1 MKKNYLQPKIK
12 VMAVHH
18 EAPLLVDS
26 PQVYDSEVKSVD
38 DLLVSP

>member
-12 VMAVHH
+12 VMVVHH
-18 EAPLLVDS
+18 ESLLLVDS
-26 PQVYDSEVKSVD
+26 LKIKDETVSNYD

>member
-12 VMAVHH
+12 VMSVHH
-18 EAPLLVDS
+18 ESLLLVDS
-26 PQVYDSEVKSVD
+26 INVKSGTVDNYD

>member
-12 VMAVHH
+12 VMVVHH
-18 EAPLLVDS
+18 ESLLLVDS
-26 PQVYDSEVKSVD
+26 LKVSDDKVSNYD